1 MNPVFATAGSGL
13 SAGWGSLLSRYL
25 SCQVMLLSP
34 IFAES
39 GDSLISRSSITE
51 PVSVLACKRNH
62 SAPFW
67 PTP

>member
-51 PVSVLACKRNH
+51 PGVSLSV
-62 SAPFW
+62 
-67 PTP
+67 